1 MKTITI
7 AKKDYELNYGFDFIR
22 EMDKRY
28 HVDNN
33 GFTFGTGV
41 QTAVMQLSLK
51 NPLILED
58 IILSATHHLK
68 TSPSKK
74 AIEDWVIEQAEADK
88 LGEAFE
94 DFLESLKTAPLL
106 KAQVLPILQA
116 LEENQKQS

>member
-1 MKTITI
+1 MKTIEI
-7 AKKDYELNYGFDFIR
+7 NKFEYELNYGFDFIR

-28 HVDNN
+28 YADNN

-68 TSPSKK
+68 SIPSK
-74 AIEDWVIEQAEADK
+74 EVIEQWVIHQAEQDK
-88 LGEAFE
+88 LEEVF
-94 DFLESLKTAPLL
+94 DSFLESLRTAPLL
-106 KAQVLPILQA
+106 KAQVQPLLQA
-116 LEENQKQS
+116 MEKEK